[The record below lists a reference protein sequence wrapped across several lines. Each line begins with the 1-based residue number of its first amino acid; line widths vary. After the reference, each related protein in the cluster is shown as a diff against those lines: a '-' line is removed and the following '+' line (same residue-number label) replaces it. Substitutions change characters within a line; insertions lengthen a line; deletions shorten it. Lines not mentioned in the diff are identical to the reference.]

1 MILPPLIKNIDF
13 FTFSTVNVTDWKV
26 LGDDMS
32 VDFELDSFKIINAS
46 MDYNTSNVKI
56 IDNEGIIFRF
66 QNLQFGLSGDYSF
79 ITDPPIFADIGEAN
93 FFFAPTNF
101 STGIQ
106 SEIVRSHHFIG
117 EMMQLTFSDTVIS
130 A

>member
-46 MDYNTSNVKI
+46 MDYNISNVKI

-106 SEIVRSHHFIG
+106 SEIVRSHNFSG